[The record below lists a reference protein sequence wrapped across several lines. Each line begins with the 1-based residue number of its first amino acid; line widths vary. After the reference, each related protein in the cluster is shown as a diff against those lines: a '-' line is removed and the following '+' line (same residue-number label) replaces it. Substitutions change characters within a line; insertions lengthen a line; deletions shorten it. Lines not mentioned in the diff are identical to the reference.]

1 MSNNMHCDWL
11 LSRRACLLQLH
22 YGMADVFLEYI
33 LLFLTSL
40 ILSGLNYK

>member
-11 LSRRACLLQLH
+11 LSRRACLLQL
-22 YGMADVFLEYI
+22 ADVFLEYI